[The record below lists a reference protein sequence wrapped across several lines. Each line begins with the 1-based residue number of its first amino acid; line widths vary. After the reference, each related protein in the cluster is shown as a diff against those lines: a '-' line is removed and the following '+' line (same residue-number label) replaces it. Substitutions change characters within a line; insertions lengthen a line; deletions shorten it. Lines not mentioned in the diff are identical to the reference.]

1 VSPETKDTA
10 EGLEEQVAAP
20 SDTYRF
26 KVPVKFGDE
35 ELIEEVTLRANGRAM
50 QGFKVETTASGGVV
64 FEPYRFA
71 EQGLKLA
78 GKPRAVVDR
87 MHPCDQFG
95 LGMVAL
101 AFFTSG
107 PGTGSVASP

>member
-1 VSPETKDTA
+1 MAGQRRGGIISLQVNAQVYDAKGAFTYNLGRPKREAIVGADGMHGYKETPQPGFV
-10 EGLEEQVAAP
+10 EGVEEQVAAP

-64 FEPYRFA
+64 FEP
-71 EQGLKLA
+71 
-78 GKPRAVVDR
+78 
-87 MHPCDQFG
+87 
-95 LGMVAL
+95 
-101 AFFTSG
+101 
-107 PGTGSVASP
+107 